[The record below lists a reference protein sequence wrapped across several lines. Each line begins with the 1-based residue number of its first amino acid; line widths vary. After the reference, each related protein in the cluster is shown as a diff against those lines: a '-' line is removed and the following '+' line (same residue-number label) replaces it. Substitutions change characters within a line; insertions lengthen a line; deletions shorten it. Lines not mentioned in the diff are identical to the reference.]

1 MWKKLALMILVLT
14 LISVF
19 TIPSAEAGSRNR
31 ILKALALG
39 GLLAALPPPPVFI
52 SPAPEHRYY
61 PPRQEYV
68 PGHWE
73 IAREWVPGTWE
84 RVWIPG
90 HYDRWGNWV
99 AGHYEDRQVPRH
111 YVERKVWVEGHYRP
125 Y

>member
-1 MWKKLALMILVLT
+1 MWKKLALVILVLA

-19 TIPSAEAGSRNR
+19 TIPSAEAGTKD
-31 ILKALALG
+31 IWKALVLG
-39 GLLAALPPPPVFI
+39 GLFAALVPPPVVI
-52 SPAPEHRYY
+52 APEPEQHYL

-73 IAREWVPGTWE
+73 ITREWVPGTGE

-90 HYDRWGNWV
+90 YYDRWGRW
-99 AGHYEDRQVPRH
+99 APGHYENRQVH
-111 YVERKVWVEGHYRP
+111 GYYEERRIWVEGYYRP

>member
-1 MWKKLALMILVLT
+1 MWKKLALMILVMA

-19 TIPSAEAGSRNR
+19 TIPSAEAGSKRR

-39 GLLAALPPPPVFI
+39 GLLAALPPPPVVFA
-52 SPAPEHRYY
+52 PAPERHYY
-61 PPRQEYV
+61 PPQQEYV

-73 IAREWVPGTWE
+73 MSREWVPGGWE

-90 HYDRWGNWV
+90 YRDRWGNRV
-99 AGHYEDRQVPRH
+99 LGHYENREVPG
-111 YVERKVWVEGHYRP
+111 YYQERRVWVEGYYRP